1 VRAHNRSV
9 TGVSGF
15 PHYGHPITINHE
27 YPINFKYLNMSCLLF
42 HNVSAVKVLKRS
54 SISGGI
60 LYTIIISCTEDT
72 LNTPEPFDSLL
83 VESVSDGMVAISPE
97 GKILY
102 ANRSFL
108 ERSGYRLDEVVG
120 KLCREVVH
128 ESICN
133 AGCPLA
139 EVLDTGVPADR
150 FDVEVRG
157 KGGEEM
163 SACINFTPLRNASGG
178 IIGVVEVIRD
188 ITKLKE
194 LKDSLKKTSSMY
206 QRERVK
212 NRTILDN
219 IPSGVYTVD
228 REMKL
233 LSFNRSLERITGY
246 SAEDIL
252 GKKCSEVLRSDFC
265 EAGCPLK
272 RSIRTGETLRGVELN
287 LRARDG
293 SVVPIASSTAVMRD
307 EEGKPIGGICSFRDL
322 RELHAAPS
330 PQGHAREF
338 QGMLSKNP
346 KMHEIF
352 DLIETI
358 VDSDANVLIGG
369 ESGTGKE
376 LVARAIHRL
385 SARSEKPFLGVNCAS
400 LNENL
405 MESELFGH
413 VRGAFTGAVKDRAGR
428 FEMAEGGTLFLD
440 EISEI
445 GFHLQA
451 KLLRVIQEREYQR
464 VGETG
469 NRKADVRILSATNK
483 QLKERISEGTFRDD
497 LYYRLNVV
505 SITPPPLRERKEDI
519 PILVD
524 HFLRGPGENPGGCKR
539 SFSPLAMQALLEYA
553 WPGNV
558 RELENAVERSK
569 ICSRGEVIEE
579 SALPAEI
586 RHRGAAASRRGGSFG
601 EKTANLEADRIR
613 ESLVRAG
620 WNRTEAAARLG
631 VSRVTL
637 WRRMKQLGIGA

>member
-1 VRAHNRSV
+1 
-9 TGVSGF
+9 
-15 PHYGHPITINHE
+15 
-27 YPINFKYLNMSCLLF
+27 
-42 HNVSAVKVLKRS
+42 
-54 SISGGI
+54 
-60 LYTIIISCTEDT
+60 
-72 LNTPEPFDSLL
+72 
-83 VESVSDGMVAISPE
+83 
-97 GKILY
+97 
-102 ANRSFL
+102 
-108 ERSGYRLDEVVG
+108 
-120 KLCREVVH
+120 
-128 ESICN
+128 
-133 AGCPLA
+133 
-139 EVLDTGVPADR
+139 
-150 FDVEVRG
+150 
-157 KGGEEM
+157 
-163 SACINFTPLRNASGG
+163 
-178 IIGVVEVIRD
+178 
-188 ITKLKE
+188 
-194 LKDSLKKTSSMY
+194 MY

-346 KMHEIF
+346 RIHEIF

-358 VDSDANVLIGG
+358 ADSDANVLIEG

-428 FEMAEGGTLFLD
+428 FEMAEGGSLFLD
-440 EISEI
+440 EVSEI
-445 GFHLQA
+445 GPHLQA

-464 VGETG
+464 VGETVA
-469 NRKADVRILSATNK
+469 RKADVRIISATN
-483 QLKERISEGTFRDD
+483 QRLKELLAEGAFRDD

-505 SITPPPLRERKEDI
+505 SIIPSPLRERKEDI
-519 PILVD
+519 PLLVE
-524 HFLRGPGENPGGCKR
+524 HFLSRPTDREIGKKR
-539 SFSPLAMQALLEYA
+539 NFSPLAMQAFLEYP

-558 RELENAVERSK
+558 RELENAVERAK
-569 ICSRGEVIEE
+569 ICSRGEIIEE

-586 RHRGAAASRRGGSFG
+586 RRRGAAVPRSTGSFG
-601 EKTANLEADRIR
+601 ERSAGPEADRLKEALGRCGGNRR
-613 ESLVRAG
+613 E
-620 WNRTEAAARLG
+620 TAAQLG

-637 WRRMKQLGIGA
+637 WRRMKKLGIGA

>member
-1 VRAHNRSV
+1 
-9 TGVSGF
+9 
-15 PHYGHPITINHE
+15 
-27 YPINFKYLNMSCLLF
+27 
-42 HNVSAVKVLKRS
+42 
-54 SISGGI
+54 
-60 LYTIIISCTEDT
+60 
-72 LNTPEPFDSLL
+72 
-83 VESVSDGMVAISPE
+83 
-97 GKILY
+97 
-102 ANRSFL
+102 
-108 ERSGYRLDEVVG
+108 
-120 KLCREVVH
+120 
-128 ESICN
+128 
-133 AGCPLA
+133 
-139 EVLDTGVPADR
+139 
-150 FDVEVRG
+150 
-157 KGGEEM
+157 M
-163 SACINFTPLRNASGG
+163 SACINFTPLKEASGRV
-178 IIGVVEVIRD
+178 IGVVEVIRD

-194 LKDSLKKTSSMY
+194 LKDNLKKTNSMY
-206 QRERVK
+206 HRERVK

-233 LSFNRSLERITGY
+233 LSFNRSLESITGY
-246 SAEDIL
+246 SAEEVL
-252 GKKCSEVLRSDFC
+252 GKRCTEILRSDFC

-272 RSIRTGETLRGVELN
+272 RSMRTGETLRGIELN

-293 SVVPIASSTAVMRD
+293 SVVPIASSTAVLRD
-307 EEGKPIGGICSFRDL
+307 EEGKTIGGICSFRDL
-322 RELHAAPS
+322 RELHTAPS

-352 DLIETI
+352 DLVETI
-358 VDSDANVLIGG
+358 AESDASVLIEG

-385 SARSEKPFLGVNCAS
+385 SARAGKPFLGVNCAS

-413 VRGAFTGAVKDRAGR
+413 VRGAFTGAVKDRMGR

-440 EISEI
+440 EVSEI
-445 GFHLQA
+445 GLHLQA

-469 NRKADVRILSATNK
+469 SRKANVRILSATNK
-483 QLKERISEGTFRDD
+483 RLKELIGGRTFRDD

-505 SITPPPLRERKEDI
+505 SVTPPPLRERKEDI
-519 PILVD
+519 PILVE
-524 HFLRGPGENPGGCKR
+524 HFLSCPQENHGGCKR
-539 SFSPLAMQALLEYA
+539 SFSPLAMQALLEYP

-558 RELENAVERSK
+558 RELENAVERAK

-586 RHRGAAASRRGGSFG
+586 RHRGGAVPRRGGSFG
-601 EKTANLEADRIR
+601 EKAANLEADRIR
-613 ESLVRAG
+613 ETLVRSG

>member
-1 VRAHNRSV
+1 MN
-9 TGVSGF
+9 
-15 PHYGHPITINHE
+15 P
-27 YPINFKYLNMSCLLF
+27 K
-42 HNVSAVKVLKRS
+42 
-54 SISGGI
+54 
-60 LYTIIISCTEDT
+60 D
-72 LNTPEPFDSLL
+72 PFDSLL

-108 ERSGYRLDEVVG
+108 ERSGVRLDEVVG
-120 KLCREVVH
+120 KPCREVVH
-128 ESICN
+128 ESICGS
-133 AGCPLA
+133 GCPLT
-139 EVLDTGVPADR
+139 EVLDTGATVDR

-157 KGGEEM
+157 TGGKEM
-163 SACINFTPLRNASGG
+163 SACINFTPLKEASGRV
-178 IIGVVEVIRD
+178 IGVVEVIRD

-194 LKDSLKKTSSMY
+194 LKDNLKKTSSMY
-206 QRERVK
+206 QREQVK

-228 REMKL
+228 REMKI
-233 LSFNRSLERITGY
+233 LSFNRSLEKITGY
-246 SAEDIL
+246 AAEDVL

-287 LRARDG
+287 LRARNG
-293 SVVPIASSTAVMRD
+293 FVVPIASSTAVLRD
-307 EEGKPIGGICSFRDL
+307 EEGRPIGGICSFRDL

-330 PQGHAREF
+330 PHGHVREF

-352 DLIETI
+352 DLVETI
-358 VDSDANVLIGG
+358 AESDASVLIEG

-385 SARSEKPFLGVNCAS
+385 SSRAGKPFLGVNCAS

-413 VRGAFTGAVKDRAGR
+413 VRGAFTGAVKDRMGR

-440 EISEI
+440 EVSEI
-445 GFHLQA
+445 GLHLQA

-469 NRKADVRILSATNK
+469 TRKADVRIVSATNK
-483 QLKERISEGTFRDD
+483 RLKDRIAGGTFRDD

-505 SITPPPLRERKEDI
+505 SVTPPPLRERKEDI
-519 PILVD
+519 PILVE
-524 HFLRGPGENPGGCKR
+524 HFLCRPPENPGGCKR
-539 SFSPLAMQALLEYA
+539 SFSPLAMQALLEYP

-558 RELENAVERSK
+558 RELENAVERAK
-569 ICSRGEVIEE
+569 ICTRGEVIEE

-586 RHRGAAASRRGGSFG
+586 RHRGGTAHRGGVSFEG
-601 EKTANLEADRIR
+601 KTANLEADRIR
-613 ESLVRAG
+613 ETLVRCG

-637 WRRMKQLGIGA
+637 WRRMKQTGIGAKK

>member
-1 VRAHNRSV
+1 
-9 TGVSGF
+9 
-15 PHYGHPITINHE
+15 
-27 YPINFKYLNMSCLLF
+27 M
-42 HNVSAVKVLKRS
+42 
-54 SISGGI
+54 
-60 LYTIIISCTEDT
+60 
-72 LNTPEPFDSLL
+72 NTPEPFDSLL

-120 KLCREVVH
+120 KPCREVVN
-128 ESICN
+128 ESICD
-133 AGCPLA
+133 AGCPFA
-139 EVLDTGVPADR
+139 EVLDTGVAADR
-150 FDVEVRG
+150 FDVDVRG
-157 KGGEEM
+157 KEGEEM
-163 SACINFTPLRNASGG
+163 SACINFTPLKDAAGRV
-178 IIGVVEVIRD
+178 IGVVEVIRD

-194 LKDSLKKTSSMY
+194 LKDNLKRTSSMY
-206 QRERVK
+206 HRERVK
-212 NRTILDN
+212 LRTILDN

-228 REMKL
+228 REMTL
-233 LSFNRSLERITGY
+233 LSFNRSLENITGY
-246 SAEDIL
+246 SAQDVL
-252 GKKCSEVLRSDFC
+252 GKKCTQVLRSDFC

-322 RELHAAPS
+322 RELHAVPF
-330 PQGHAREF
+330 PQGNAREF

-352 DLIETI
+352 DLVET
-358 VDSDANVLIGG
+358 VAESDANVLIEG

-385 SARSEKPFLGVNCAS
+385 SSRAGKPFLGVNCAS

-413 VRGAFTGAVKDRAGR
+413 VRGAFTGAVKDRMGR

-440 EISEI
+440 EVSEI
-445 GFHLQA
+445 GLHLQA

-469 NRKADVRILSATNK
+469 TRKADVRILSATNK
-483 QLKERISEGTFRDD
+483 RLKDLIADGTFRND

-505 SITPPPLRERKEDI
+505 SVTPPPLRERKEDI
-519 PILVD
+519 PILVEY
-524 HFLRGPGENPGGCKR
+524 FLCRPQENPGGCRR
-539 SFSPLAMQALLEYA
+539 SFSPLAMQALLEYP

-558 RELENAVERSK
+558 RELENAVERAR
-569 ICSRGEVIEE
+569 ICSRGDVIEE

-586 RHRGAAASRRGGSFG
+586 RRRGAAVPRGGGSFG
-601 EKTANLEADRIR
+601 GKAVTLEADRIR
-613 ESLVRAG
+613 DTLARSG
-620 WNRTEAAARLG
+620 WNRTETAARLG
-631 VSRVTL
+631 ISRVTL